1 MNQPRLHDDW
11 LDPEAVEIVRLLQK
25 RGFTT
30 YFVGGC
36 VRDLLLNIHPKDY
49 DIVTNAR
56 PNEVRRIIPHC
67 FVIGKRFRLVLAKRG
82 EQQYEISTFRQETKP
97 EEEDIEIDL
106 SSDEGTDPGIVES
119 RSQRSP
125 SIEGDNTFGTPE
137 EDARRRDFT
146 INSLFYDPI
155 SRELIDYENGM
166 ADLRGGIVRIIG
178 DPITRLN
185 EDPIRIL
192 RGIRLAQMIRFAI
205 EPTLRQAMQ
214 TQASELQKTALPRRR
229 EEFLKFL
236 RLPDPSLPFVLA
248 HDLEVLQHATPTLD
262 RLLSS
267 PERAESFL
275 KHLRDLHLND
285 KATPVELFAGLV
297 YSFVRAEIEPDP
309 MVEIRSHQV
318 LENDLL
324 MNWMRGELGM
334 FKSEQLIVAKAL
346 NLMSLLRRRKDFEKR
361 GDGRRRAV
369 VGNAAFPIALQMC
382 KCDLTLS
389 SSDLQFWTDTAEAMG
404 GSGNLGGRGGYGG
417 GGFGG
422 GGTGRSG
429 ARRKRRRRPPRHG
442 GGGASGRAPGDVPPA
457 KE

>member
-49 DIVTNAR
+49 DIVTDAR

-82 EQQYEISTFRQETKP
+82 DQQYEISTFRQETKI
-97 EEEDIEIDL
+97 EEE
-106 SSDEGTDPGIVES
+106 SSEEEEVTDSGL
-119 RSQRSP
+119 QRSP
-125 SIEGDNTFGTPE
+125 MIEGDNTFGTPE
-137 EDARRRDFT
+137 EDSRRRDFT

-166 ADLRGGIVRIIG
+166 ADLRAGIVRIIG
-178 DPITRLN
+178 DPVTRLN

-205 EPTLRQAMQ
+205 EPSLRQAMQ

-229 EEFLKFL
+229 EEYLKFL
-236 RLPDPSLPFVLA
+236 RLPDPTLPFVLA
-248 HDLEVLQHATPTLD
+248 HDLGVLQYATPTLD
-262 RLLSS
+262 RLLSDHDK
-267 PERAESFL
+267 AESFL

-309 MVEIRSHQV
+309 FVEIRSHQV
-318 LENDLL
+318 LENEILL
-324 MNWMRGELGM
+324 NWMRGELGM
-334 FKSEQLIVAKAL
+334 FKSEQMIVAKAL
-346 NLMSLLRRRKDFEKR
+346 NLMTLLRRRRDFEKR

-369 VGNAAFPIALQMC
+369 VSNPSFPLALQMC

-389 SSDLQFWTDTAEAMG
+389 SGDLQFWTDTAEAMG
-404 GSGNLGGRGGYGG
+404 GSGRSSSNGYG

-422 GGTGRSG
+422 GGSGRGG

-442 GGGASGRAPGDVPPA
+442 GGNRVPGDTPPT

>member
-49 DIVTNAR
+49 DIVTDAR

-97 EEEDIEIDL
+97 EEDISE
-106 SSDEGTDPGIVES
+106 SEEEGTDPGF
-119 RSQRSP
+119 QRSP
-125 SIEGDNTFGTPE
+125 SIDGDNTFGTPE
-137 EDARRRDFT
+137 EDSRRRDFT

-155 SRELIDYENGM
+155 SRELIDFENGM

-178 DPITRLN
+178 DPVTRLN

-205 EPTLRQAMQ
+205 EPSLRQAMQ

-229 EEFLKFL
+229 EEYLKFL
-236 RLPDPSLPFVLA
+236 RLPDPTLPFVLA
-248 HDLEVLQHATPTLD
+248 HDLGVLQYATPTLD

-267 PERAESFL
+267 PESAESFL

-309 MVEIRSHQV
+309 MVEIRAHQV
-318 LENDLL
+318 LENELL
-324 MNWMRGELGM
+324 LNWMRSELGM

-361 GDGRRRAV
+361 GDSRRRAV
-369 VGNAAFPIALQMC
+369 VGNAAFPLALQMC

-389 SSDLQFWTDTAEAMG
+389 SSDLQFWTDTFEAMG
-404 GSGNLGGRGGYGG
+404 GSGRSGVGGGFG

-422 GGTGRSG
+422 GGSGRGG

-442 GGGASGRAPGDVPPA
+442 GGGASSRAPGDIPPA